1 VRFSWKVFVALVSVA
16 LAILL
21 GYVAFLLS
29 AGVAEYRPRDA
40 VVLMVATFLAILS
53 ELKPTRF
60 YFSPGAGSEVTLGL
74 VVFVPILMLYGWP
87 FALIVAVLASATTDL
102 QAGKPW
108 YKCTFNAGT
117 HAVAVWLAGLCFE
130 AIAGHGSAS
139 RTLSSAVVGGL
150 LSGLTFFIAN
160 TTLVGIVIALVAHE
174 PIFRTILHNAQLV
187 TPVFLAMVGTAVAVT
202 ILWSIHP
209 LVLTLLVPSMIAIKL
224 SYENYIRL
232 RTETDNFLRS
242 LADAIDLRDPYTAE
256 HSKRVAELARALG
269 ERLGLA
275 PPEVAQL
282 EAIARVHDVGK
293 IAVRDAVLLK
303 PSRLS
308 RDEFDEMKEHV
319 EAGARILGHI
329 SLYRNALDILYQ
341 HHERLDGSGYPQG
354 LVGEEIIFP
363 ARILAVADAFDAM
376 TTERPYRPAKTPDEA
391 VRELYRLSGKQYDL
405 SVVRALEDELLERRI
420 LREPVLAASEPAAAE
435 GVQQAD
441 APPAS
446 ARVVPL
452 RRVDPGRKPP

>member
-1 VRFSWKVFVALVSVA
+1 MKPSLRLYVGICI
-16 LAILL
+16 LAASAVLARLAYILS
-21 GYVAFLLS
+21 S
-29 AGVAEYRPRDA
+29 APQGPRSTDA
-40 VVLMVATFLAILS
+40 ASLMVLTFLGILS
-53 ELKPTRF
+53 ELKPVRF
-60 YFSPGAGSEVTLGL
+60 PFGPDTGSEVTLGIVVL
-74 VVFVPILMLYGWP
+74 VPTLMLYGWP
-87 FALIVAVLASATTDL
+87 FAVVVALLASAATDL
-102 QAGKPW
+102 YAGKQW
-108 YKCTFNAGT
+108 YKTAFNGGVHVLAT
-117 HAVAVWLAGLCFE
+117 WLAGEVYEL
-130 AIAGHGSAS
+130 
-139 RTLSSAVVGGL
+139 VVGGRQL
-150 LSGLTFFIAN
+150 AETLPLGMLGGVLAGISLFAVN
-160 TTLVGIVIALVAHE
+160 TTLVGLVLSVATGSPIRQTVLKNGRLVA
-174 PIFRTILHNAQLV
+174 
-187 TPVFLAMVGTAVAVT
+187 PVFVAMVGLAVIAAV
-202 ILWSIHP
+202 LWTLHP
-209 LVLTLLVPSMIAIKL
+209 LAVLLLVPAMVATKL
-224 SYENYIRL
+224 SYANYIQL

-391 VRELYRLSGKQYDL
+391 VRELYRLAGKQYDL
-405 SVVRALEDELLERRI
+405 AVVRALEDELLERRI
-420 LREPVLAASEPAAAE
+420 LKEPVLAASEPAE